1 MTTTS
6 KYLKVKEYFKLTE
19 GGVSSREQTNPRYKN
34 FKQVNYTAGD
44 EEQFLQHL
52 IRESGEVSNIE
63 LDGNMWES
71 NLAGSLPESRI
82 SSRTVLSN
90 FKYYFHCLKKTYFI
104 QLKH

>member
-19 GGVSSREQTNPRYKN
+19 DSVSSREQTNPRYKN

-52 IRESGEVSNIE
+52 IRESGEISNIE
-63 LDGNMWES
+63 LDGNNGNRMYNITTCS
-71 NLAGSLPESRI
+71 DR
-82 SSRTVLSN
+82 
-90 FKYYFHCLKKTYFI
+90 
-104 QLKH
+104 